1 MAICEII
8 RTGHNQIP
16 SSKVTRRDYSLRL
29 SHTKLHLFEFCPW
42 AYHLRY
48 DKKIRPPY
56 RPHLLAGAVVHNVI
70 AEFLIRV
77 RDNLSTD
84 LSDLDAI
91 FENRWRRVRVLDSD
105 RTVNR
110 RAVTL
115 KLVRE
120 YWKTNQADFGR
131 PLKLEERFRLDLGD
145 VQLEGIVDRVED
157 LGSGEVEVI
166 DYKSGAAPPGNP
178 AENSLQLS
186 IYALACQEAWG
197 LSPTT
202 VSFYFLTGNS
212 TRTASITN
220 RQIEATKKVIS
231 STAAR
236 IRTMD
241 FPPNVDSHCND
252 CDFLQQCSYGLSW
265 ARENGL
271 PSST

>member
-1 MAICEII
+1 M
-8 RTGHNQIP
+8 
-16 SSKVTRRDYSLRL
+16 
-29 SHTKLHLFEFCPW
+29 
-42 AYHLRY
+42 
-48 DKKIRPPY
+48 
-56 RPHLLAGAVVHNVI
+56 I

-91 FENRWRRVRVLDSD
+91 FENRWRSARVLDSD
-105 RTVNR
+105 KTVNR

-115 KLVRE
+115 KLVHE
-120 YWKTNQADFGR
+120 YWKTNQADFGH

-145 VQLEGIVDRVED
+145 VRLEGIVDRVED
-157 LGSGEVEVI
+157 LGSGKVEVI

-178 AENSLQLS
+178 AENNLQLS

-197 LSPTT
+197 LSPTA
-202 VSFYFLTGNS
+202 VSLYFLTGNS

-220 RQIEATKKVIS
+220 RQLEATKKVIS
-231 STAAR
+231 STAAQ
-236 IRTMD
+236 IRTRD
-241 FPPNVDSHCND
+241 FPPRIDSHCND

-265 ARENGL
+265 TRENCV